1 MSESDALT
9 HYQVLGLEP
18 GASEEDIRR
27 AFRRMRQLFDADSL
41 ALYGLYRSLD
51 VQQEITRLK
60 RAVEVL
66 LDPIARQQYDHRHF
80 GRRAPTPVA
89 RREDAPPALAPRP
102 RQAAPT
108 SRVQRPADPL
118 AAAGLTGDAP
128 IDGAALARVREACGI
143 RLEEI
148 AERTKISMYTLR
160 CIELEQF
167 EDLPAGVYLRGF
179 LKQFAGMLG
188 LPADRVVQEY
198 MDAVDAWHA
207 ALSRRR

>member
-1 MSESDALT
+1 MSETDALT

-18 GASEEDIRR
+18 GATEEDIRR
-27 AFRRMRQLFDADSL
+27 AFRRMRQLFDADSM

-51 VQQEITRLK
+51 VQQEIAHLK
-60 RAVEVL
+60 RAVEIL
-66 LDPIARQQYDHRHF
+66 LDPVARQQYDHRFF
-80 GRRAPTPVA
+80 GRRAPLPTP
-89 RREDAPPALAPRP
+89 RRADPPPALAPRP
-102 RQAAPT
+102 RQPT
-108 SRVQRPADPL
+108 ASRITPPADPL
-118 AAAGLTGDAP
+118 AAAGLSPDAP
-128 IDGAALARVREACGI
+128 IDGATLGRVREACGI

-160 CIELEQF
+160 CIELDQF